1 MNRVWHE
8 MIFTFWLACLGA
20 MIWVTVIFSTGVK
33 TPDEVLT
40 IMTRHLEHYG
50 TLFITLDFLVGF
62 LLLRWGWLWWA
73 EESVSASDRLK

>member
-20 MIWVTVIFSTGVK
+20 MIWVTVIFAGGVK
-33 TPDEVLT
+33 TPNEVLSE
-40 IMTRHLEHYG
+40 MTQHLENYAP
-50 TLFITLDFLVGF
+50 LFITIDFLVGF

-73 EESVSASDRLK
+73 EESVSANDRLK